1 MRIFGVIL
9 VRMRE
14 NRHQNNSEYG
24 HFLRSIFVRKIFCKL
39 LSKYLWQSLFLVK
52 FHAFSTF
59 FSTPLTD
66 VFELWKLFFKKYLIL
81 DVKTTFRLK
90 KSHIAK
96 NFWWKQVKNE
106 SRKCYL
112 GNKEQKAIFLVV
124 SRSDVHF
131 SIEHT
136 FFVCSFGCAILL
148 VKIRHLEKNL
158 STPGCQWFN

>member
-59 FSTPLTD
+59 FSTPLD
-66 VFELWKLFFKKYLIL
+66 RCVWILKIVFEEVL

-124 SRSDVHF
+124 SRSDLHF

-136 FFVCSFGCAILL
+136 FFACSFGCAILL
-148 VKIRHLEKNL
+148 VKIRHLEKKL

>member
-59 FSTPLTD
+59 FSTPLD
-66 VFELWKLFFKKYLIL
+66 RCVWILKIVFEEVL

-148 VKIRHLEKNL
+148 AKIRHLEKNL